1 MPVKT
6 VRTYKDPKAKRG
18 WYHDNQRMEAVKA
31 YCLLGKM
38 TLVAATTRIP
48 EDTLRHWKMQD
59 WWKEAEEEFR
69 RSSKI
74 ELSGKLSKIIDRTL
88 LALEDRIENGDFFF
102 NPVLKTWERKPV
114 NANVLQRV
122 TSDLIDKQEILD
134 KSSTVEKA
142 NDETINN
149 RLKFLAE
156 QLVKFAKNPT
166 KQPNIIEAEVLQ
178 DEGSMSSGQE
188 LVQSALPRRDEPVQ
202 IEGPSGGNEGGHQAV
217 GSYVEGER

>member
-74 ELSGKLSKIIDRTL
+74 ELSGKLTNIVNKTL
-88 LALEDRIENGDFFF
+88 LALEDRIDNGDFFF
-102 NPVLKTWERKPV
+102 NPVEKKWERKPV

-134 KSSTVEKA
+134 KSATVEKA

-156 QLVKFAKNPT
+156 QLIKFARKDKPHNT
-166 KQPNIIEAEVLQ
+166 IEAEVIDVQ
-178 DEGSMSSGQE
+178 ESGTSSKE
-188 LVQSALPRRDEPVQ
+188 LVQEIGFRDQECVLP
-202 IEGPSGGNEGGHQAV
+202 EGEASREYRADEGG
-217 GSYVEGER
+217 SNRVED